1 MNFFHIHFC
10 NHPGRTRYHVTIHLA
25 IGLLKELK
33 FALESHAE
41 KRGKLEALLPARGT
55 TASQQEIVQL
65 WQLTRPPLTKTAEL
79 FIPLALKTC
88 TSHIV
93 ASKTGWVGWV
103 VSVGSF
109 ILSVVHWIDLS
120 LLVLF
125 LSLAYWRH
133 EIETTFLGCQYP
145 GFYSKNSGISNYN
158 CDNVLKVSTTQ
169 CCLL

>member
-10 NHPGRTRYHVTIHLA
+10 NHPGRTRYHVTIHLT

-33 FALESHAE
+33 LALDSHAE
-41 KRGKLEALLPARGT
+41 KRGKLEALLPARGG

-103 VSVGSF
+103 VLVGSF
-109 ILSVVHWIDLS
+109 IYSECGTLNRSVSPCTISFISILKTWDWDYLVGLPVPR
-120 LLVLF
+120 LLLEE
-125 LSLAYWRH
+125 LWH
-133 EIETTFLGCQYP
+133 Q
-145 GFYSKNSGISNYN
+145 
-158 CDNVLKVSTTQ
+158 
-169 CCLL
+169 